1 MRKRIVMF
9 ITTLALST
17 MMLAGCGDKNKTN
30 NSVTSSAT
38 EEPDGDA
45 TEGPVVNEDD
55 SDYDESDR
63 VDEDG
68 DGVVGDVVDDA
79 ADAVDDVVDDKHNE
93 NTQAYADRVADT
105 AGQARAAD
113 HAGRDSLELPVGAR
127 RRLCAV
133 NIDRRHHTGSC
144 RQNAGDQISGNLDP
158 LHIHTLKL

>member
-38 EEPDGDA
+38 EEPDGNA

-79 ADAVDDVVDDKHNE
+79 ADAVDDVVDD
-93 NTQAYADRVADT
+93 TADVVDDATGNQGTDLDRQT
-105 AGQARAAD
+105 MQ
-113 HAGRDSLELPVGAR
+113 DS
-127 RRLCAV
+127 
-133 NIDRRHHTGSC
+133 
-144 RQNAGDQISGNLDP
+144 QQ
-158 LHIHTLKL
+158 

>member
-38 EEPDGDA
+38 QEPENNV
-45 TEGPVVNEDD
+45 TQGPVVNEDD

-63 VDEDG
+63 VDDDG

-79 ADAVDDVVDDKHNE
+79 ADAVDDVVDD
-93 NTQAYADRVADT
+93 TADVVDDATGNQGTDGQPNN
-105 AGQARAAD
+105 AGQSAVDGNAATT
-113 HAGRDSLELPVGAR
+113 APAKKKSSNKNTNRKNNNNNRKNNNKKIANNKNR
-127 RRLCAV
+127 
-133 NIDRRHHTGSC
+133 
-144 RQNAGDQISGNLDP
+144 
-158 LHIHTLKL
+158 

>member
-55 SDYDESDR
+55 SIGNFRMTS
-63 VDEDG
+63 
-68 DGVVGDVVDDA
+68 
-79 ADAVDDVVDDKHNE
+79 HNLYS
-93 NTQAYADRVADT
+93 Q
-105 AGQARAAD
+105 
-113 HAGRDSLELPVGAR
+113 
-127 RRLCAV
+127 
-133 NIDRRHHTGSC
+133 
-144 RQNAGDQISGNLDP
+144 
-158 LHIHTLKL
+158 